1 MGLIIV
7 DAGKCNRDEFCVR
20 DCPTAIISLPD
31 KGCPEIAPDKE
42 SSCLEC
48 GHCVA
53 VCPFGALSHVRIPI
67 EKSAAIQDKLRVS
80 EEQAAQFLRS
90 RRSVRRFLDKSVER
104 EKVRRLIETARYA
117 PTGGNSQMVEWL
129 VLDDK
134 SRIREIAGLTV
145 NWLREIVK
153 NPAVV
158 AASPY
163 LSLTVAAWD
172 AGIDSVL
179 RGAPVLITAMA
190 PKEAMNGLVDLT
202 LALSYLDL
210 FATPMHLGTC
220 WAGLL
225 QGALLN
231 SPAVKAAVG
240 VPATHPHHYPIMVGY
255 PEPRYFRLPERR
267 APKIYFGDSHHNLEI
282 PIDHKST

>member
-1 MGLIIV
+1 MGLIKI
-7 DAGKCNRDEFCVR
+7 DADKCQGDGFCVK
-20 DCPTAIISLPD
+20 DCPTAIITLPAQ
-31 KGCPEIAPDKE
+31 GLPEIAPAKE
-42 SSCLEC
+42 GSCLDC

-53 VCPFGALSHVRIPI
+53 VCPFGALSHKRISLEQSPSI
-67 EKSAAIQDKLRVS
+67 LEALQLN
-80 EEQAAQFLRS
+80 EEQAEQFLRS
-90 RRSVRRFLDKSVER
+90 RRSIRHFLDKPVE
-104 EKVRRLIETARYA
+104 KKKIRRLIEVARYA

-145 NWLREIVK
+145 GWLREIVK
-153 NPAVV
+153 NPQVV

-163 LSLTVAAWD
+163 LPLAVAAWD
-172 AGIDSVL
+172 AGFDSVL
-179 RGAPVLITAMA
+179 RSAPVLVTAIA
-190 PKEAMNGLVDLT
+190 PREAMNGMVDLT

-231 SPAVKAAVG
+231 SPAVKAALG
-240 VPATHPHHYPIMVGY
+240 IPETHPHHYPIMVGY
-255 PEPRYFRLPERR
+255 PELKYFRLPERKT
-267 APKIYFGDSHHNLEI
+267 PKITF
-282 PIDHKST
+282 T